1 MTNACVNLHCS
12 TKKTNDKFE
21 TSSQTHCAMVNFM
34 LINSYVLYVI
44 LVSLSPIVCIL
55 LLNTPY
61 LFQYVVPPGPTRF
74 IAPVC
79 NNEGNCLL
87 FRIYCLDAV
96 KCSSR

>member
-1 MTNACVNLHCS
+1 M
-12 TKKTNDKFE
+12 
-21 TSSQTHCAMVNFM
+21 
-34 LINSYVLYVI
+34 
-44 LVSLSPIVCIL
+44 CIL

-87 FRIYCLDAV
+87 FRIFFVLTSNVAV
-96 KCSSR
+96 DKVSHMNYISVSVVKISLGLS